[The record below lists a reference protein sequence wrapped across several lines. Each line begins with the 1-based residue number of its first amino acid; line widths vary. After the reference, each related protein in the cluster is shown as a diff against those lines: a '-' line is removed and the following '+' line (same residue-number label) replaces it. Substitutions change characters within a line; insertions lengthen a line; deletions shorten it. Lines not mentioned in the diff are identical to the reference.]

1 MTEYTDLMKKYVD
14 TLVRAAE
21 KAKLPDM
28 EEAANH
34 HEQNIQ
40 GWQQQM
46 DDDEDINEQFPQ
58 ELEK

>member
-1 MTEYTDLMKKYVD
+1 MDLKKYVD

-21 KAKLPDM
+21 KAKESPTLEGL

-46 DDDEDINEQFPQ
+46 DDDEDINEQFPVD
-58 ELEK
+58 

>member
-1 MTEYTDLMKKYVD
+1 MDLQKYVD
-14 TLVRAAE
+14 TLVRSAE
-21 KAKLPDM
+21 KAKQ

-46 DDDEDINEQFPQ
+46 DDDEDINEKFPVD
-58 ELEK
+58 